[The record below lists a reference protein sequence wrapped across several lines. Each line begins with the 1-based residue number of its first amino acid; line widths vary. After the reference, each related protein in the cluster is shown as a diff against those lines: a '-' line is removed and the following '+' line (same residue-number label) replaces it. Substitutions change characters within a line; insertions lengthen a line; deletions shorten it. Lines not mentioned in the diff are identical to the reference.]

1 MTKAN
6 RNNYRQDVA
15 DDGALPWQVA
25 PEDLP
30 TGRVAD
36 IEEAQV
42 MAEAEKPHRDAIEL
56 TRRGAWF
63 AKRMDALVKASIEL
77 EGGDP
82 DAVDTDTVAIV
93 ASYQARSNYIHSG
106 SISGF
111 EGVCLLQDVCQKEL
125 HDNLQRNLAER
136 IDGYYY
142 DDQAQGRWQA
152 ETYGS
157 DRQQHI
163 DEVCAKDIAKD
174 EQEAANA
181 AKIAQRR
188 YRAEHSR

>member
-6 RNNYRQDVA
+6 RNNDRQEAA
-15 DDGALPWQVA
+15 DDSALPWQVT

-30 TGRVAD
+30 TGRVTD

-82 DAVDTDTVAIV
+82 DAVDTD
-93 ASYQARSNYIHSG
+93 ARSNYLHSG